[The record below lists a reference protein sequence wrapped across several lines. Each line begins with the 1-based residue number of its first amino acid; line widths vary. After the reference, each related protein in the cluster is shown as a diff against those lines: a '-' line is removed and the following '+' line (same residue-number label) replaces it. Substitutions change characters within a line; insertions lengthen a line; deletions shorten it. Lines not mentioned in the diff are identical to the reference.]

1 MNFSIVGT
9 FLIALLFTSRE
20 EPEFSSLQKLVEKYR
35 WTLRIHARSSSG
47 LTDLALYRLD
57 TLLSSTVP
65 APSSRGYNGMATQD
79 PPVATGFAHES
90 PRGPESLPRISPL
103 ASGTDVF
110 GELLIGTDINE
121 ADVAAAMDFDFE
133 RWMRDPG
140 LFGMEGL
147 LNADTGGMDLD
158 FPAEL
163 AQFDQGPGF

>member
-1 MNFSIVGT
+1 M
-9 FLIALLFTSRE
+9 
-20 EPEFSSLQKLVEKYR
+20 EKYR
-35 WTLRIHARSSSG
+35 WTLRIHARSSFG

-57 TLLSSTVP
+57 SLLSITVP
-65 APSSRGYNGMATQD
+65 APVSRGYNGITTQD

-90 PRGPESLPRISPL
+90 PREPESLPRISPL
-103 ASGTDVF
+103 ASGVDLF
-110 GELLIGTDINE
+110 GEGWGGAEVDE
-121 ADVAAAMDFDFE
+121 AEVAAMEFDFE

-163 AQFDQGPGF
+163 VQFDQGPGF